1 MRLMRLMRLETRTVR
16 GDLVIDTCGAG
27 TVTVRLL
34 EAEAEAGWQRGH

>member
-1 MRLMRLMRLETRTVR
+1 MRLMRLEMRAC
-16 GDLVIDTCGAG
+16 GDFVMDACGAG